1 VANDLTA
8 VLNFCASYG
17 NGTSSSAIATGTG
30 AAVSTSGASTT
41 TATTVKV
48 TTGSSTA
55 TAAFTSDGTAA
66 LYTKVSLMAVM
77 AGTMIVSVYML

>member
-17 NGTSSSAIATGTG
+17 NGTSSSATAIGTG
-30 AAVSTSGASTT
+30 AAVSTTGTSTT

-55 TAAFTSDGTAA
+55 TAVFTSDGNAM
-66 LYTKVSLMAVM
+66 LYTKVSLMTAM
-77 AGTMIVSVYML
+77 AAAMIVSVYML